1 MPVAVLN
8 VRPTRQ
14 RSLNRVRMDNRN
26 RELALNSIGERVLLY
41 APRDEPRHG
50 YFATAILAD
59 VAPDMTQRRFMFLML
74 DDVAHFTRCVSLE
87 ALATPVESRAYREDG
102 SLDFSYFSPN
112 IRALLP
118 EDQSAAAALAKQN
131 CAVDGFDIPPAPP
144 FRHLNGLAP
153 VPARRAK
160 DTILRNVRL
169 RWSVLQAYGTACAV
183 CGDDNSIHAIGAH
196 EVEVCHLR
204 ALAHGGP
211 DELTNAMPMCRTH
224 HWFYDRGGFTLA
236 DAGGI
241 ILSCLA
247 PPPLR
252 RQLHGRQAA
261 RFPNAV
267 QAWPRAEHLQF
278 HREHVFLG

>member
-14 RSLNRVRMDNRN
+14 RSLDRVRMDNRN
-26 RELALNSIGERVLLY
+26 KELALNSIGECMLLY

-74 DDVAHFTRCVSLE
+74 DDVVHFTRYVSLE
-87 ALATPVESRAYREDG
+87 ALAAPVESRAYREDG

-118 EDQSAAAALAKQN
+118 KDQGAAAALANQN
-131 CAVDGFDIPPAPP
+131 STMDGFDMAPAPP
-144 FRHLNGLAP
+144 FLQLDRP
-153 VPARRAK
+153 VAARRTK
-160 DTILRNVRL
+160 DTILRNARL

-183 CGDDNSIHAIGAH
+183 CGDDNSLHAIGAH

-241 ILSCLA
+241 ILSGLA
-247 PPPLR
+247 PASLR

-261 RFPNAV
+261 RFPHAV

>member
-14 RSLNRVRMDNRN
+14 KTLNRVRMDNRN
-26 RELALNSIGERVLLY
+26 KDLALASIGERVLLY
-41 APRDEPRHG
+41 APRDEPNPG
-50 YFATAILAD
+50 YFATAVLAD
-59 VAPDMTQRRFMFLML
+59 VAPDMTQRRFMFLTL
-74 DDVAHFTRCVSLE
+74 DDVERLEHSISLDVLM
-87 ALATPVESRAYREDG
+87 APVESRAYRADG

-118 EDQSAAAALAKQN
+118 QDQRAAQALTRQVSGAKGFQMPHTPAFAPLGALAHSP
-131 CAVDGFDIPPAPP
+131 G
-144 FRHLNGLAP
+144 
-153 VPARRAK
+153 RRSK
-160 DTILRNVRL
+160 DAIQRNVRL
-169 RWSVLQAYGTACAV
+169 RWTVLYAYGTACAV
-183 CGDDNSIHAIGAH
+183 CGDDNSIHEIGAH

-204 ALAHGGP
+204 ALEHGGP

-241 ILSCLA
+241 ILSRLA
-247 PPPLR
+247 PLPLR
-252 RQLHGRQAA
+252 RQLHGQSAA

-267 QAWPRAEHLQF
+267 QSWPRAEHLQF

>member
-14 RSLNRVRMDNRN
+14 RSLDRVRMDNRN
-26 RELALNSIGERVLLY
+26 KELALNSIGECMLLY

-74 DDVAHFTRCVSLE
+74 DDVVHFTRYVSLE
-87 ALATPVESRAYREDG
+87 ALADPVESRAYREDG

-118 EDQSAAAALAKQN
+118 KDQGAAAALANQN
-131 CAVDGFDIPPAPP
+131 CTMDGFDMAPAPP
-144 FRHLNGLAP
+144 FLQLDRP
-153 VPARRAK
+153 VAARRTK
-160 DTILRNVRL
+160 DTILRNARL

-183 CGDDNSIHAIGAH
+183 CGDDNSLHAIGAH

-241 ILSCLA
+241 ILSGLA
-247 PPPLR
+247 PASLR
-252 RQLHGRQAA
+252 RQLQGRQAA